1 MKINQLHIVIY
12 LIAALCISSVSFSQN
27 ERKVDVQ
34 PITKF
39 FAKSHFRV
47 PFATSNSFFNETSR
61 GVVDMAGSLNYSF
74 IKNLYVG
81 AGYKYTY
88 YKLSEIKLNASPNEQ
103 YGAKIQLHGFY
114 GEVSYFK
121 ELYENF
127 LLEGNIQVGQESIL
141 STSST
146 CENAGISHIKKG
158 LFVAPNLNFYLLT
171 EEVFSFYFSLG
182 YTFSSHGF
190 TPEEVCET
198 SFSGF
203 KSDAYL
209 GNYGSIN
216 VGLGIGFSFVK
227 PRNL

>member
-1 MKINQLHIVIY
+1 MNSGTF
-12 LIAALCISSVSFSQN
+12 CQN
-27 ERKVDVQ
+27 TNDLDVQ

-39 FAKSHFRV
+39 FAKTSFRV

-61 GVVDMAGSLNYSF
+61 GIVDMSGSLNYSF
-74 IKNLYVG
+74 LKNFYVG
-81 AGYKYTY
+81 GGYKYTY

-114 GEVSYFK
+114 GELSYFNQ
-121 ELYENF
+121 LYNNF
-127 LLEGNIQVGQESIL
+127 LIEGSIQVGQESII
-141 STSST
+141 SSSRT
-146 CENAGISHIKKG
+146 CESTGTSHIKKG

-171 EEVFSFYFSLG
+171 EEVFSFYFSVG

-190 TPEEVCET
+190 NPEDVCET
-198 SFSGF
+198 SFAGF
-203 KSDAYL
+203 KPDAYL

-227 PRNL
+227 PRN